1 MKIYVC
7 KDYERMGRVAANYL
21 AAQINIKPD
30 SVLGLAT
37 GSTPVGMYKELVKK
51 YESRDISF
59 KDIVTFNLDE
69 YVNLPKENINSYYTF
84 MHENLFDKI
93 DINPENINMPD
104 GNAKDFDIYSKEYEK
119 AIALKGGIDL
129 QVLGIGNN
137 AHIGFNEPGEYFSKE
152 TTVVDL
158 TRSTIDANSRFFDSI
173 DEVPNQAIS
182 MGIGTIFKSEKI
194 ILLASGKTKA
204 EAIKNTVNGPIDPH
218 VPASI
223 LQLHKNVLL
232 IIDEQAAS
240 LLDKNCYETV

>member
-7 KDYERMGRVAANYL
+7 KDYERMSKVAANYL

-30 SVLGLAT
+30 SILGLAT
-37 GSTPVGMYKELVKK
+37 GSTPVGMYEELVKK
-51 YESRDISF
+51 CESREISF
-59 KDIVTFNLDE
+59 KNIKTFNLDE

-84 MHENLFDKI
+84 MHSNLFDKV
-93 DINPENINMPD
+93 DINQNNINMPN
-104 GNAKDFDIYSKEYEK
+104 GNTKDFDSYSKEYEE
-119 AIALKGGIDL
+119 AIASNGGLDL

-137 AHIGFNEPGEYFSKE
+137 AHIGFNEPNEYFSKE
-152 TTVVDL
+152 TGVVDL
-158 TRSTIDANSRFFDSI
+158 TKSTIDANSRFFDSI
-173 DEVPNQAIS
+173 EEVPNQAIS

-204 EAIKNTVNGPIDPH
+204 EAINNTVNGPIDPH

-232 IIDEQAAS
+232 VVDEEAAS
-240 LLDKNCYETV
+240 LLDKNSYEIV